1 LSFLNNFNTLKTI
14 QTCAFCI
21 ALMVK
26 IRVRFRNSG
35 LGFEEQEWEREQR
48 NKFVAW
54 FLFEGENEG
63 RS

>member
-1 LSFLNNFNTLKTI
+1 
-14 QTCAFCI
+14 
-21 ALMVK
+21 MVK

-35 LGFEEQEWEREQR
+35 LGFEEQEWERERR

-54 FLFEGENEG
+54 FLFEGESEG